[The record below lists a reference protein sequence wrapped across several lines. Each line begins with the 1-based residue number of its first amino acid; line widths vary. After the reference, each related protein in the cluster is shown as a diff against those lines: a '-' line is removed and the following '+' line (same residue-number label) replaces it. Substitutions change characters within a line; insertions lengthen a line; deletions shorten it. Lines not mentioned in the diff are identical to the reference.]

1 MILPDAPAPVTSDV
15 LLFSW
20 NVKQSQAALLLACDY
35 LAGAGNFIA
44 TFQEVPGDIDA
55 AFLASAARGK
65 LSVVKTLVIEIS
77 NKKKEDPL
85 RYTQL
90 VLACSAGL
98 SQAAPTQWQDSRM
111 IGASISDSA
120 GAWGPVGMFAI
131 HARSRESSHG
141 ARRLS
146 KAIHARAHVDAYLP
160 GSPKV
165 VLGDFNANPYEAEI
179 CSPECFFALRN
190 RDELSAKSNKEPLY
204 NPFWSWLA
212 EVPAHGPAR
221 GTLYYPSDESGFPW
235 QCYDQILLS
244 KDLIEHAQP
253 SRIHC
258 HLPRGAD
265 RQILTKKAD
274 NFRPKG
280 PPYSDHLPVEL
291 SLRFP
296 GGNKK

>member
-1 MILPDAPAPVTSDV
+1 MQRGPHAGHAHALGG
-15 LLFSW
+15 FSH
-20 NVKQSQAALLLACDY
+20 DR
-35 LAGAGNFIA
+35 IA
-44 TFQEVPGDIDA
+44 EG
-55 AFLASAARGK
+55 S
-65 LSVVKTLVIEIS
+65 
-77 NKKKEDPL
+77 
-85 RYTQL
+85 
-90 VLACSAGL
+90 
-98 SQAAPTQWQDSRM
+98 
-111 IGASISDSA
+111 
-120 GAWGPVGMFAI
+120 GAWGPIGIAAI
-131 HARSRESSHG
+131 HAGSRGSSQG
-141 ARRLS
+141 AKRIA
-146 KAIHARAHVDAYLP
+146 KAVNARASVDKFLP

-165 VLGDFNANPYEAEI
+165 VFGDFNANPYEAEM
-179 CSPECFFALRN
+179 CSPDCFFALRN
-190 RDELSAKSNKEPLY
+190 RDELASKSNKEPLY

-253 SRIHC
+253 SLIHC
-258 HLPRGAD
+258 HLPRGAE

-280 PPYSDHLPVEL
+280 APYSDHLPVEL